1 MSSSSL
7 FRPLSYPPS
16 VKREAHRCPQD
27 RVLKAANGSSQVGL
41 SVTEQELHTV
51 RDGISGDPFNEDL
64 NARIYEHFP
73 VETESRQL
81 IDFYRQLQ
89 RNHPDDWRHL
99 VNLARAYS
107 ATGKD
112 SLAVVQLQKLLRTDS
127 SLLEVWMDL
136 AMCYQRLKKTE
147 LALRAL
153 NSAIDIDP
161 SFEKAHLSRA
171 RLLVETEEFEE
182 AAAAVVFSLSSEKLS
197 QPVVDWLEELDEF
210 LEAKLDPPKSL
221 LESAPS

>member
-1 MSSSSL
+1 
-7 FRPLSYPPS
+7 
-16 VKREAHRCPQD
+16 
-27 RVLKAANGSSQVGL
+27 
-41 SVTEQELHTV
+41 
-51 RDGISGDPFNEDL
+51 
-64 NARIYEHFP
+64 
-73 VETESRQL
+73 
-81 IDFYRQLQ
+81 
-89 RNHPDDWRHL
+89 
-99 VNLARAYS
+99 
-107 ATGKD
+107 
-112 SLAVVQLQKLLRTDS
+112 
-127 SLLEVWMDL
+127 MDL

>member
-1 MSSSSL
+1 MDSSETTAPGFKCL
-7 FRPLSYPPS
+7 
-16 VKREAHRCPQD
+16 
-27 RVLKAANGSSQVGL
+27 
-41 SVTEQELHTV
+41 VTEQDLHTV
-51 RDGISGDPFNEDL
+51 RDGLAADPFNEAL
-64 NARIYEHFP
+64 TASVFEYFP
-73 VETESRQL
+73 LPDSSRQL

-127 SLLEVWMDL
+127 TLLEVWMDL
-136 AMCYQRLKKTE
+136 ALCYQRLNKTE

-171 RLLVETEEFEE
+171 RLLVDTEEFEE
-182 AAAAVVFSLSSEKLS
+182 AAAAVVFSLSSDQLS
-197 QPVVDWLEELDEF
+197 KPVVDWLESLDEF
-210 LEAKLDPPKSL
+210 LESKIAPPPDL
-221 LESAPS
+221 LNAPPSR

>member
-1 MSSSSL
+1 
-7 FRPLSYPPS
+7 LS
-16 VKREAHRCPQD
+16 E
-27 RVLKAANGSSQVGL
+27 
-41 SVTEQELHTV
+41 EELHRI
-51 RDGISGDPFNEDL
+51 RDALSSDPFSVEL
-64 NARIYEHFP
+64 NANVYEHYP
-73 VETESRQL
+73 LPDESRNL

-89 RNHPDDWRHL
+89 RIHPDDWRHL

-147 LALRAL
+147 LALRAI

-161 SFEKAHLSRA
+161 SFEEAHLA
-171 RLLVETEEFEE
+171 RVKLLIETEEYQE
-182 AAAAVVFSLSSEKLS
+182 AAAAVVFSLACDRLS
-197 QPVVDWLEELDEF
+197 RPVIEWLEKLDEF
-210 LEAKLDPPKSL
+210 LESSLEPPRELVDSMGIPL
-221 LESAPS
+221 PSPSASSS

>member
-1 MSSSSL
+1 M
-7 FRPLSYPPS
+7 
-16 VKREAHRCPQD
+16 
-27 RVLKAANGSSQVGL
+27 
-41 SVTEQELHTV
+41 TEQELHTV
-51 RDGISGDPFNEDL
+51 RDSLGGDPFSEGL
-64 NARIYEHFP
+64 NASVYEHFP
-73 VETESRQL
+73 LPDQSRQL

-112 SLAVVQLQKLLRTDS
+112 SLAVVQLQKLLRSDS

-136 AMCYQRLKKTE
+136 AGCYQRLKKSE

-161 SFEKAHLSRA
+161 GFEKAHLVRA
-171 RLLVETEEFEE
+171 KLLVETEEFEE
-182 AAAAVVFSLSSEKLS
+182 AAAAVVFSLSSDKLS
-197 QPVVDWLEELDEF
+197 PQVVEWLEKLDEF
-210 LEAKLDPPKSL
+210 LESRITPPAEL
-221 LESAPS
+221 LEPGPI

>member
-1 MSSSSL
+1 M
-7 FRPLSYPPS
+7 
-16 VKREAHRCPQD
+16 
-27 RVLKAANGSSQVGL
+27 
-41 SVTEQELHTV
+41 TEQELHTV

-64 NARIYEHFP
+64 NKQIYEHFP
-73 VETESRQL
+73 LPAESRQL

-89 RNHPDDWRHL
+89 RNHSDDWRHL

-136 AMCYQRLKKTE
+136 ALCYKRLKKTE

-153 NSAIDIDP
+153 NSAIDIEP

-171 RLLVETEEFEE
+171 KLLVETEEYEE
-182 AAAAVVFSLSSEKLS
+182 AAAAVVFSLSSDKLS
-197 QPVVDWLEELDEF
+197 APVVDWLEKLDEF
-210 LEAKLDPPKSL
+210 LESHLDPPPEL
-221 LESAPS
+221 LESAPL